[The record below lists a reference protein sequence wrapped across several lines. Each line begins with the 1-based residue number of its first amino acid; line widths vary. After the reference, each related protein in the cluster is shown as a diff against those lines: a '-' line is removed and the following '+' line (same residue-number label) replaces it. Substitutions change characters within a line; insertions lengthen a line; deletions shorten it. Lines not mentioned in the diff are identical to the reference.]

1 MQAAGAPKNAGMSE
15 AYLSSYLKSYA
26 ADRTPSTPEAIAYA
40 ARCQGNTGTS
50 HSTQRSRRSA
60 EDRSSPHAAHKQA
73 VNAYDTADF
82 GRAQS
87 GWQAP
92 LEQSGT
98 SDYGADWQAEAAGG
112 EAEMHT
118 RIPDVATTSSASAD
132 QDVSDTSS
140 SCDLSLAALEEESE
154 QDRTEEAADEFF
166 APANSIQTIGAVAT
180 QESTA
185 EHDGHAVETA
195 VTDLDAIICCTDSDC
210 GSPDALAMLH
220 QHYCASAFV
229 ESSAQTKY
237 SVQGADEYES
247 MRARQLA
254 QQDPE
259 DEEAETSN
267 PASRLWSSSSP
278 HDTFPYPA
286 TPSITEASWEHQA
299 IGVPSDLKPPLPC
312 EDVGRIYP

>member
-1 MQAAGAPKNAGMSE
+1 MQAAGAPKNAGMLE
-15 AYLSSYLKSYA
+15 AYLSSYLKSYV

-40 ARCQGNTGTS
+40 ARCQGKTETS
-50 HSTQRSRRSA
+50 HSTQRSRGSA
-60 EDRSSPHAAHKQA
+60 GDRSRPHAAHKQA
-73 VNAYDTADF
+73 VNAYDTAEF

-118 RIPDVATTSSASAD
+118 SIPDVATTSSTSAD

-140 SCDLSLAALEEESE
+140 SCDLSLAALEVESE

-166 APANSIQTIGAVAT
+166 APASSIQTIGAVAT

-195 VTDLDAIICCTDSDC
+195 VTDLDSEQFTAELSLT
-210 GSPDALAMLH
+210 GSTGSTVHAEAPVH
-220 QHYCASAFV
+220 QERVWHFCP
-229 ESSAQTKY
+229 
-237 SVQGADEYES
+237 
-247 MRARQLA
+247 RHQLLLCSQRSLERVA
-254 QQDPE
+254 
-259 DEEAETSN
+259 A
-267 PASRLWSSSSP
+267 WM
-278 HDTFPYPA
+278 
-286 TPSITEASWEHQA
+286 
-299 IGVPSDLKPPLPC
+299 
-312 EDVGRIYP
+312 